1 MLPPPPSLARR
12 NVFSPP
18 VQGPGPVRGPDWRRG
33 LRLAIELCTCGFRQ
47 DPSRD
52 LPQIHTCQR
61 RNLAEVD
68 GIEAARVLLKRVVEM
83 LTRLV
88 LSTARRQI
96 LDRDRERDRDR
107 DRVGAPGGPRAQAPG
122 APTDPDVRNCRIR
135 LLSSWIRY
143 VPKRWMMRGR
153 GSGKRSSVA
162 SIRSQFTRP
171 LYERRESHL
180 RQMPLTAK

>member
-1 MLPPPPSLARR
+1 M
-12 NVFSPP
+12 
-18 VQGPGPVRGPDWRRG
+18 
-33 LRLAIELCTCGFRQ
+33 
-47 DPSRD
+47 
-52 LPQIHTCQR
+52 
-61 RNLAEVD
+61 
-68 GIEAARVLLKRVVEM
+68 LLKRVVEM

-96 LDRDRERDRDR
+96 PDRDRERDRDR